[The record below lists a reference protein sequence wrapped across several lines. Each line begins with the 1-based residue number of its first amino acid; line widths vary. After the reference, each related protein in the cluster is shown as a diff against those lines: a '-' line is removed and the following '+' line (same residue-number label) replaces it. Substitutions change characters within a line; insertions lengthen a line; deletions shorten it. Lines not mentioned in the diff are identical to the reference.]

1 MAGLGR
7 DRWRRR
13 LGPRGRADIGTRWR
27 GWRGRGGL
35 ERMMLIPGQR
45 IMSFKPV
52 FTIAAAI
59 AIALASGCGH
69 VAYVPGT
76 SVPDSLDA
84 RAIVATVE
92 QYRARLIE
100 KNVEGLLVLASDRYF
115 EDSGTPTAQDDYG
128 YDGLKY
134 VLANRLARLKAL
146 RYDIQYRNVDIEG
159 DRAEVEVFLS
169 GAFELIAESGDRY
182 RRVSDYHLFTLE
194 RDGR

>member
-1 MAGLGR
+1 
-7 DRWRRR
+7 
-13 LGPRGRADIGTRWR
+13 
-27 GWRGRGGL
+27 
-35 ERMMLIPGQR
+35 MLILCQR
-45 IMSFKPV
+45 MSFKPALPV
-52 FTIAAAI
+52 AAVL
-59 AIALASGCGH
+59 ALASGCGH
-69 VAYVPGT
+69 VSYVPGT

-100 KNVEGLLVLASDRYF
+100 KNVEGLLVLASERYF

-146 RYDIQYRNVDIEG
+146 RYDIQYRNVEVDG
-159 DRAEVEVFLS
+159 NRAEVEVFLS

-194 RDGR
+194 RSGREKWKFLSGM